1 MECSPPTGKPRNEKT
16 LHLHENWLLAKQ
28 GSLKRHV
35 LPFLF
40 DAYPALLS
48 AASKTGNSMKRC
60 KYIYIHIISITI
72 YTKNGT
78 PKKFYCFLCIFV
90 VRGTI
95 YIYMCIYVYINI
107 YIYTYVRIKYSKWD
121 LHEHAR
127 CPALSQL
134 EAALWKRTWDGD
146 DDDLVESPQGRRC
159 TQGQYLPHPPSC
171 TSACRDIGHA

>member
-1 MECSPPTGKPRNEKT
+1 MECSPPTGKKLVKT

-60 KYIYIHIISITI
+60 KYIYIYVISITI

-78 PKKFYCFLCIFV
+78 SKKIYCFLCIFV

-95 YIYMCIYVYINI
+95 YLYIYIYMYMCICIKI
-107 YIYTYVRIKYSKWD
+107 YIYIYLYIYIYVLRTYKIF
-121 LHEHAR
+121 
-127 CPALSQL
+127 
-134 EAALWKRTWDGD
+134 
-146 DDDLVESPQGRRC
+146 
-159 TQGQYLPHPPSC
+159 
-171 TSACRDIGHA
+171 